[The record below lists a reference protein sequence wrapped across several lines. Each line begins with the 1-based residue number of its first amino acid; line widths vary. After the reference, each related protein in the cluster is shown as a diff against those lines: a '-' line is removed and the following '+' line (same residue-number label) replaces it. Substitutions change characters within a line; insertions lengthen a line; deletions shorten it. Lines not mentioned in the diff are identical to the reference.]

1 MRSLIPA
8 AFAMGLAAAAVPGA
22 ASAQSLSN
30 GDYEQCSVYD
40 REGKF
45 KGYNSVCLERK
56 RTALARLRDE
66 QSYYNPPVQ
75 SYRSTRSCPYSANL
89 GAGYFSTYWQNGT
102 TPAYGTAYDSPI
114 NGRPCIP
121 NRLYIRRGQP

>member
-8 AFAMGLAAAAVPGA
+8 AIATGLAAAALPSA
-22 ASAQSLSN
+22 ASAQSLSS

-40 REGKF
+40 RDGDF

-56 RTALARLRDE
+56 RTALSRLRDE
-66 QSYYNPPVQ
+66 QRSYNPPVQ
-75 SYRSTRSCPYSANL
+75 AYSSTRNCPYTANL
-89 GAGYFSTYWQNGT
+89 GAGYISTYWSNGY
-102 TPAYGTAYDSPI
+102 TPPYSVAYDSPF

-121 NRLYIRRGQP
+121 NQIHITRGYP